1 MHISIAICIA
11 IRERKSRLI
20 EICFAAIWY
29 LKLQTIRIRYF
40 RQFVCAYQIDEQEQQ
55 VSIFNIIHGEIV
67 VIFVDSSE
75 KSANNKSSIHTS
87 RSVLCHPGVQQ
98 KNDKWMNQT
107 YTDNRQQS
115 AIFFEALRKR

>member
-11 IRERKSRLI
+11 IRERKSRSI

-40 RQFVCAYQIDEQEQQ
+40 RQFVFAYQIDEQKQQ
-55 VSIFNIIHGEIV
+55 VSISNIDHGAI
-67 VIFVDSSE
+67 VIFVDSSG

-87 RSVLCHPGVQQ
+87 RSNVMSSRRSTE
-98 KNDKWMNQT
+98 KW
-107 YTDNRQQS
+107 
-115 AIFFEALRKR
+115 